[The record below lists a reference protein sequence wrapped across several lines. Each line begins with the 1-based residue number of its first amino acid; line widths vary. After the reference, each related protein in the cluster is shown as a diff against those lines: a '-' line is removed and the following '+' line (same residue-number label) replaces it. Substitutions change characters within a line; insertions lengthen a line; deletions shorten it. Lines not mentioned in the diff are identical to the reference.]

1 MKHPGSGATN
11 LLSSSANPTTH
22 GANEL
27 DATQYSEVKGSSRF
41 PKKDGSAQELLANKG
56 FIPIK
61 WVGKCEADKVS
72 IGTHDVTTGQSG
84 MYGLVFDN
92 TFSKQ
97 TSKTATFVVLTYPT
111 GAAPHGANHMP
122 NLQIPN
128 ARGSQTSLGKYAGG
142 RIDGVGS
149 NSSESLHSHP
159 AGGRTGSISGRSD
172 GGTGNY
178 HVGTLSKRRRKKGQG
193 YARRFFSLDY
203 STCTLSYYYNRNS
216 SALRGA
222 IPLSLAAVA
231 ADERRREISID
242 SGAEVWHLRAPND
255 KEFQEWAR
263 ALEKASRVARGLET
277 VQQPAKA
284 TLRVDTRH
292 LKPPYQSNHD
302 EDAEWQQIETLVSR
316 VVGTRD
322 ALRRLTKDVASQRP
336 VSGHS
341 GSASA
346 SGQFLSPASA
356 GGADEN
362 RDSYFATVPE
372 KKPFWKRKSSAAVL
386 TPSAL
391 QHSTTPASPKP
402 DTGSLN
408 VPKHAK
414 RRSKGVN
421 QEEKSLHDH
430 CQALLTDLDSVVS
443 EFTGLIN
450 SSKRRRIPGPHSAGG
465 ASRRSMDTT
474 ASSVDEFFDAEDAT
488 ASRVVQIDGS
498 DEESG
503 ASDDEEGSFPDSS
516 SVSSFGDDET
526 ATANDI
532 ATLYPAKPK
541 SLSPLPVETAVTRR
555 RAIPPSPG
563 PPPSLIALVRK
574 NVGKDL
580 STISMPVSTN
590 EPTSMLQAVAE
601 QMEYAQLLDKAVAQK
616 TPLDRL
622 LYVTAF
628 AVSQF
633 SSHRAKER
641 AVRKPFT
648 PLLGETFELVRTT
661 QEVPGGFR
669 LLVEKVQHRPIKLA
683 IQADSANWSFS
694 QCVSPGQKFWGKSA
708 EITKEGR
715 VRMALRLPDGSD
727 ELYSWNIATVFLRN
741 VVMGEKYMEPVGS
754 MHVFN
759 DSTGHKATAEF
770 KAKGMFGGRVEEVQV
785 DTFNA
790 DGSAA
795 GGHLNGSW
803 VTSLR
808 LGNNPKSPGEE
819 IWHTASLADNAAQ
832 AYGLTAFAASLNE
845 ITEVEKGKMAPTD
858 CRFRPDQRM
867 AENGDLDGAEEWKTK
882 LEEAQRVRRRDLEEA
897 GEEYKPKWFVKV
909 SGGGEGG
916 AADGEDVWK
925 IKGGKESYWE
935 ERQKGNW
942 DGVLNLFNV

>member
-1 MKHPGSGATN
+1 
-11 LLSSSANPTTH
+11 
-22 GANEL
+22 
-27 DATQYSEVKGSSRF
+27 
-41 PKKDGSAQELLANKG
+41 
-56 FIPIK
+56 
-61 WVGKCEADKVS
+61 
-72 IGTHDVTTGQSG
+72 
-84 MYGLVFDN
+84 
-92 TFSKQ
+92 
-97 TSKTATFVVLTYPT
+97 
-111 GAAPHGANHMP
+111 
-122 NLQIPN
+122 
-128 ARGSQTSLGKYAGG
+128 
-142 RIDGVGS
+142 
-149 NSSESLHSHP
+149 
-159 AGGRTGSISGRSD
+159 
-172 GGTGNY
+172 
-178 HVGTLSKRRRKKGQG
+178 VGTLSKRRRKKGQG

-292 LKPPYQSNHD
+292 LKPQHQSNHD

-322 ALRRLTKDVASQRP
+322 ALRRLTKDVAAQRP
-336 VSGHS
+336 VSGY
-341 GSASA
+341 SASA
-346 SGQFLSPASA
+346 SATGQFLSPASA

-362 RDSYFATVPE
+362 RDSYFTPAPE
-372 KKPFWKRKSSAAVL
+372 KKPFWKRKSSASVL

-391 QHSTTPASPKP
+391 HQSTTPTSPKP
-402 DTGSLN
+402 DADSLN

-421 QEEKSLHDH
+421 QEEKSVHDH
-430 CQALLTDLDSVVS
+430 CQALLSDLDSVVS
-443 EFTGLIN
+443 EFTELIN
-450 SSKRRRIPGPHSAGG
+450 TSKRRRIPSPRSAGG
-465 ASRRSMDTT
+465 APRRSMDTT

-488 ASRVVQIDGS
+488 SRVVQIDGS
-498 DEESG
+498 DDESQ
-503 ASDDEEGSFPDSS
+503 ASDEEDGSFPDSS
-516 SVSSFGDDET
+516 SVSSFGEDET
-526 ATANDI
+526 VSADDI
-532 ATLYPAKPK
+532 AALYPTKPK
-541 SLSPLPVETAVTRR
+541 SLAPLPLETAVTRR

-601 QMEYAQLLDKAVAQK
+601 QLEYAQLLDKAVQQK

-633 SSHRAKER
+633 SNNRAKER

-648 PLLGETFELVRTT
+648 PLLGETFELVRTNK
-661 QEVPGGFR
+661 EVPGGFR
-669 LLVEKVQHRPIKLA
+669 LLAEKVQHRPLKLA
-683 IQADSANWSFS
+683 VQADSPNWSLA
-694 QCVSPGQKFWGKSA
+694 QCASPGQKFWGKSA
-708 EITKEGR
+708 EITMEGR
-715 VRMALRLPDGSD
+715 VRVALRLPDGSD

-741 VVMGEKYMEPVGS
+741 VVMGEKYLEPVGS
-754 MHVFN
+754 MHILN

-770 KAKGMFGGRVEEVQV
+770 KSKGMFGARVEEVQV
-785 DTFNA
+785 DTYNP
-790 DGSAA
+790 DGSGA
-795 GGHLNGSW
+795 GGHLNGNW
-803 VTSLR
+803 MTSLR

-819 IWHTASLADNAAQ
+819 IWHVAPLAENAAQ

-845 ITEVEKGKMAPTD
+845 VTAIEKGKMAPTD
-858 CRFRPDQRM
+858 CRLRPDQRM
-867 AENGDLDGAEEWKTK
+867 AEEGKLDEAEEWKTK
-882 LEEAQRVRRRDLEEA
+882 LEEAQRVRRRELEEK
-897 GEEYKPKWFVKV
+897 GEEHKPKWFVKV
-909 SGGGEGG
+909 QTGGEG
-916 AADGEDVWK
+916 ATADGEDVWK

-942 DGVLNLFNV
+942 DGCLNLFNV